1 MGICWRYTG
10 RHYQPEFLSG
20 CHILDVNGAGKNL
33 QEKPSSNP
41 GTGKGMKPMG
51 TKLKILVSNIGRLEA
66 SKIINT
72 ESC

>member
-1 MGICWRYTG
+1 
-10 RHYQPEFLSG
+10 
-20 CHILDVNGAGKNL
+20 
-33 QEKPSSNP
+33 
-41 GTGKGMKPMG
+41 MKPMG